1 LGWLRPCPQILRPD
15 WKGFSRANSLAY
27 WALSSVTK
35 EKSFITF
42 PPEFSLR
49 IKEISAGVE
58 PLTVEG
64 EGENAS
70 LPSISSNLVSSCP
83 GQNKIAR
90 LK

>member
-1 LGWLRPCPQILRPD
+1 M
-15 WKGFSRANSLAY
+15 
-27 WALSSVTK
+27 K

-42 PPEFSLR
+42 PPEFPLR
-49 IKEISAGVE
+49 IKEVGAGVE

-90 LK
+90 FEIIFLGLAILLASIR